1 MKIWTQQEEA
11 ENLAKRFADVNRAE
25 FARDYSIKG
34 GASIIYQHITA
45 RRPISLYAAQIY
57 AFAFKCKLEDIS
69 PRLAL
74 EAKTAISFSA
84 FGDRTRQEAN
94 ALDMATD
101 ESETKMAYVL
111 QKDEVRIPQYDVA
124 GSMGRGLILDG
135 MAGEIR
141 GWNVD
146 HEWLRLNVR
155 HHTGVKNLCIVT
167 GFGPSMKP
175 LFNPGDPL
183 LLDRGVK
190 TFDHEDTIY
199 FFRVGNYGFI
209 KTVQRIPKMDGGTI
223 YRAKSK
229 NPDYDP
235 FDIVDGMDFEVFGK
249 VLTVWKSEQY

>member
-1 MKIWTQQEEA
+1 MEKLETLAQRIAWARTRLGMTQESLALAAGVSQSTIGNLESGIRFSARKITEI
-11 ENLAKRFADVNRAE
+11 ADVLEVSASWLATGDE
-25 FARDYSIKG
+25 GKFAAFRKADVKFEADASDVMSDEYS
-34 GASIIYQHITA
+34 
-45 RRPISLYAAQIY
+45 P
-57 AFAFKCKLEDIS
+57 
-69 PRLAL
+69 
-74 EAKTAISFSA
+74 
-84 FGDRTRQEAN
+84 
-94 ALDMATD
+94 
-101 ESETKMAYVL
+101 TKKIAYVM
-111 QKDEVRIPQYDVA
+111 QEDEVRIPQYDVA